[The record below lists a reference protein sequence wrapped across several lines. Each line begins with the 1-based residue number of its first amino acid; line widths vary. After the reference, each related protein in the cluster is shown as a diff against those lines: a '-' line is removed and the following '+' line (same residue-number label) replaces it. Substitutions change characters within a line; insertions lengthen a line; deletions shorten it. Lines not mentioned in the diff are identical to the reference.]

1 MKARFNIFIILGV
14 CLCLAGVLRMVRVS
28 TDESSGWTPNDLY
41 ELSAVQDE
49 SLRKS
54 PFTNATLSDAK
65 SDNVLPSFGGRMSWS
80 TRAPRANFSY
90 AHVSDAPAS
99 SLTSSP
105 STPAAGVLYTTSSAE
120 YRSFGGGSNSG
131 SLVSSSGGF
140 VSSSPTSHTV
150 SSTSGLIA
158 LSPVSMS
165 RYASAGSNVSGGVE
179 QMVEQVAEVA
189 ASGYSSSF
197 ATGYVL
203 NTSYGTASYDGLAYS
218 GYGNRSSMPGRQNAP
233 ANGAGGGLGSSWL
246 NWLDNYY
253 SNTLKWWDEDKGNG
267 DSATLD
273 WQAAHSAYLAMLESW
288 NYTMGDP
295 PTWEEFEAW
304 LWKSKGTWYE
314 KNGHNYTYVPV
325 GNVLP
330 LLLMAILYAIILFVK
345 RNKTAQI

>member
-28 TDESSGWTPNDLY
+28 ADESSGWNPNDLY

-80 TRAPRANFSY
+80 TRAPRANFSC

-246 NWLDNYY
+246 NWLDNYFGD
-253 SNTLKWWDEDKGNG
+253 SKNLDWWDAWNAYNEMLAGWNSTMGNPPSWEQFLAWLEAGG
-267 DSATLD
+267 DSG
-273 WQAAHSAYLAMLESW
+273 
-288 NYTMGDP
+288 YT
-295 PTWEEFEAW
+295 
-304 LWKSKGTWYE
+304 
-314 KNGHNYTYVPV
+314 KNDHTYIYVPV
-325 GNVLP
+325 GDVLP
-330 LLLMAILYAIILFVK
+330 LLILALLYMVILFVK
-345 RNKTAQI
+345 RNKFAQL

>member
-28 TDESSGWTPNDLY
+28 ADESSGWNPNDLY

-120 YRSFGGGSNSG
+120 YRSFGGGRNG
-131 SLVSSSGGF
+131 GNFVSSSGGF
-140 VSSSPTSHTV
+140 VASSAASPIA
-150 SSTSGLIA
+150 SSASA
-158 LSPVSMS
+158 LNAFSPVSMP
-165 RYASAGSNVSGGVE
+165 RHASAGSNVSGGVE

-189 ASGYSSSF
+189 VSGYSSSF
-197 ATGYVL
+197 ATGYAL
-203 NTSYGTASYDGLAYS
+203 NTSYGTASYDELAYG
-218 GYGNRSSMPGRQNAP
+218 GYGNRNSMPGRQNAP
-233 ANGAGGGLGSSWL
+233 SSGLGNSWL
-246 NWLDNYY
+246 NWLDDYY
-253 SNTLKWWDEDKGNG
+253 SNTLDWWNEDKGNG
-267 DSATLD
+267 NSTTLD
-273 WQAAHSAYLAMLESW
+273 WQAAYNAYWAMLDSW
-288 NYTMGDP
+288 NYTMGNP

-304 LWKSKGTWYE
+304 LWKSKGSWYE
-314 KNGHNYTYVPV
+314 KNGHSYTYVPV
-325 GNVLP
+325 GDVLP
-330 LLLMAILYAIILFVK
+330 LLILALLYMVILVVK
-345 RNKTAQI
+345 RNKFAQL